1 MARHHVV
8 AALAALA
15 FIGTAQAQFFK
26 EPALE
31 ALLTS
36 SRYAELDKAAA
47 ARVAVRPDDAQAV
60 LALAVLSMRGSGNA
74 TDEANRRKAAITQAE
89 ACLQRQPDAAACHYA
104 LGVVLGVQAM
114 SEGMLKAAGSV
125 GRIKEALAQ
134 AVALDAQWYPARSAL
149 TEFYL
154 LAPGVMGG
162 STSKARELA
171 RGASNAEQTR
181 ALDARVLIDAEKFD
195 AALLA
200 LAQVRSGSDRT
211 LADDVAD
218 WTFAAGLGLL
228 NEGQPERARAAF
240 ERLVRER
247 PDDPTGLWGL
257 ARVQAESGA
266 HAEALKLLARI
277 APLEGAEAFPLDY
290 RIGISL
296 QALGQKDA
304 ARAAL
309 SRFVGAGKGSKKALD
324 DAKARLDKL
333 AA

>member
-1 MARHHVV
+1 MHRRHVV
-8 AALAALA
+8 VTLTALA
-15 FIGTAQAQFFK
+15 FWGTAQAQMFK

-31 ALLTS
+31 AMLTS
-36 SRYAELDKAAA
+36 SRYAELEKTATV
-47 ARVAVRPDDAQAV
+47 RVAVRPDDAQAV

-74 TDEANRRKAAITQAE
+74 SEDALRRKAAIAQAD
-89 ACLQRQPDAAACHYA
+89 ACLQRQPDAAVCHYA

-114 SEGMLKAAGSV
+114 SEGMFKAAGSV
-125 GRIKEALAQ
+125 GRVKEALTQ
-134 AVALDAQWYPARSAL
+134 AVALDGQWYPARSAL

-162 STSKARELA
+162 STSKAKELA
-171 RGASNAEQTR
+171 RGAANAEQSR
-181 ALDARVLIDAEKFD
+181 ALEARLLIDAEKFD
-195 AALLA
+195 AALTA
-200 LAQVRSGSDRT
+200 LAQVHPGSDRV
-211 LADDVAD
+211 LADDVAG
-218 WTFAAGLGLL
+218 WTYAAGMSLL

-240 ERLVRER
+240 ERQVRER

-266 HAEALKLLARI
+266 HAEALKLYARI
-277 APLEGAEAFPLDY
+277 APLPGAEVFPLDY